1 MATKRPRC
9 LSARRDVDYLDIAEG
24 RKRLLLLLLL
34 QRTMVTLSEA
44 VWVMV
49 LFAVGDST
57 DRRALRVVTMAV
69 NHAGSQAMTAICN
82 RMAVLNG
89 RPCGWPLAYQLMSF
103 WSPFVGQR
111 LIMPPLRCLGP
122 VALARYDWMWTSCVA
137 IGRQRRTASGRRMWI
152 GIWGNSSED
161 IVHMEFVDA
170 RGWVERWR
178 IYDERQ

>member
-1 MATKRPRC
+1 
-9 LSARRDVDYLDIAEG
+9 
-24 RKRLLLLLLL
+24 
-34 QRTMVTLSEA
+34 
-44 VWVMV
+44 MV

-89 RPCGWPLAYQLMSF
+89 RPCRWPVAYQLRRF
-103 WSPFVGQR
+103 WRPFVGQR
-111 LIMPPLRCLGP
+111 RSMPPLRSLGP
-122 VALARYDWMWTSCVA
+122 VALVRCVWMWTSCVA

-152 GIWGNSSED
+152 RICGSSSEG
-161 IVHMEFVDA
+161 IMHMEYDDA
-170 RGWVERWR
+170 RGWVDRRR